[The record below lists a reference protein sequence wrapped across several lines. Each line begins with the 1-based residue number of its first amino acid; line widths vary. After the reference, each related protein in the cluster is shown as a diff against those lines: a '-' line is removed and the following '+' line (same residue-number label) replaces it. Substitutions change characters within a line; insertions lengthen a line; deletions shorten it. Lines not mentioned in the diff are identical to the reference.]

1 MRRAVFAIALAV
13 MGVGL
18 HADAHAQQFGAA
30 ALTDGEHILIAEPV
44 VQDEPATIYA
54 YARTADGWDRVAT
67 LNAPEHEGGD
77 YFGRF
82 MAMTDD
88 ELIFGGTTL
97 DESHGGVWVFERR
110 GSELPVFKTF
120 LRPETVEAGSSFG
133 RYGITADGLLFV
145 SALGHNDRRGAVH
158 VFHKEGG
165 EWVPEAVLSPAD
177 ADPAEFSGWTLAY
190 ENGRLLT
197 GALQASQELE
207 QRGAAYIYRRSDDG
221 TWEQEARLSL
231 GEDASRP
238 GDAFGSAVAWMDGQ
252 ALIAAAGRDGGRGE
266 VFTYTRDEMSGAWQA
281 GPSLAAFDRQQGARF
296 GTSLLPRDGEL
307 WIGAPGADGAGRVYR
322 ISYADGEFGSA
333 SKIAS
338 GIDMDSGDGFGTVLV
353 ESPEGDFVVVGQ
365 SFDDSGLGSAIVL
378 TPSAD
383 TWTGAA
389 KLMGPADEGLPALV
403 GAEIECASG
412 QADQF
417 SCNNVSIESFL
428 PVSALGGGR
437 GAQTNDVWG
446 WTDPETGA
454 EIAIVG
460 RTDGTSFID
469 ISDPSN
475 PVVLGNLPKTEGSV
489 SNAWRDI
496 KVYRD
501 HAYIVA
507 DGAGN
512 HGMQVFDLRQLR
524 DVQNAPVTF
533 EETVHYGGI
542 ASAHNIVI
550 NEESGFAYAVGSN
563 GGGET
568 CGGAY
573 HMIDIRNPASPTFA
587 GCYGDPNTGNA
598 GTGYSH
604 DAMCILYNG
613 PDTEHAGKEICFG
626 SNENALSI
634 ADVTDKENPAAISSA
649 DYPNVGYAH
658 QGWITADH
666 RYFYM
671 NDEGDESA
679 SVQAGTPMEGTRTLI
694 WDVSD
699 LDDPVMVKEHFGE
712 TFTIDHNLYI
722 KDNLMYQSN
731 YVSGLRILDISDP
744 QNPVEVGF
752 LDTVP
757 WSEEV
762 EFDGSW
768 SNYPY
773 FASGTI
779 VVSSGA
785 EGVFFLK
792 YTPQELVP

>member
-1 MRRAVFAIALAV
+1 MRNAVFAIALAV
-13 MGVGL
+13 VGAGV
-18 HADAHAQQFGAA
+18 HADAGAQQFGAA
-30 ALTDGEHILIAEPV
+30 AVTDGEVILIAEPV
-44 VQDEPATIYA
+44 VQDEPATVYA
-54 YARTADGWDRVAT
+54 FTREGSGWSQSAT
-67 LNAPEHEGGD
+67 LSAPEHEGGD
-77 YFGRF
+77 FFGRF
-82 MAMTDD
+82 MALTDD
-88 ELIFGGTTL
+88 ELIVGGTLL
-97 DESHGGVWVFERR
+97 DESHGGIWVYDRTPQ
-110 GSELPVFKTF
+110 GPVFRTF
-120 LRPETVEAGSSFG
+120 LRPDAVEAGSSFG
-133 RYGITADGLLFV
+133 RYGLVADDLLFV
-145 SALGHNDRRGAVH
+145 SALGHNERRGAVH
-158 VFHKEGG
+158 VFHRQGG
-165 EWVPEAVLSPAD
+165 EWMHEAVLSPSDAD
-177 ADPAEFSGWTLAY
+177 ASEFSGWTVAY
-190 ENGRLLT
+190 EDGRLLT

-207 QRGAAYIYRRSDDG
+207 QRGAAYIYRRGDDG
-221 TWEQEARLSL
+221 AWEQEARLTL
-231 GEDASRP
+231 AEDASRP
-238 GDAFGSAVAWMDGQ
+238 GDSFGFAVAWMDGR
-252 ALIAAAGRDGGRGE
+252 ALISAAGRDGGRGE
-266 VFTYTRDEMSGAWQA
+266 VFTYARDPMSGAWQA
-281 GPSLAAFDRQQGARF
+281 GPSLAAFDRQPGAQF
-296 GTSLLPRDGEL
+296 GASILPRDGEV
-307 WIGAPGADGAGRVYR
+307 WIGAPGADGSGRIYR
-322 ISYADGEFGSA
+322 ITYEDGEFGSA
-333 SKIAS
+333 TKLAS
-338 GIDMDSGDGFGTVLV
+338 NREMDSGDGFGAVLAQ
-353 ESPEGDFVVVGQ
+353 SPGGDLVIAGQ
-365 SFDDSGLGSAIVL
+365 TNDDSGLGSAIIL
-378 TPSAD
+378 AREGGE
-383 TWTGAA
+383 WTAA
-389 KLMGPADEGLPALV
+389 SKLMGPTEAGLPALV
-403 GAEIECASG
+403 GGEIQCASG
-412 QADQF
+412 TADQF
-417 SCNNVSIESFL
+417 GCDNVSIQSFL
-428 PVSALGGGR
+428 PVSAIGGGR

-460 RTDGTSFID
+460 RTDGTAFID
-469 ISDPSN
+469 ISDPAN
-475 PVVLGNLPKTEGSV
+475 PVFLGNLPKTEGSV
-489 SNAWRDI
+489 SNAWRDM

-501 HAYIVA
+501 HVYVVA

-512 HGMQVFDLRQLR
+512 HGVQVFDLRQLR
-524 DVQNAPVTF
+524 DVSSPPVTF
-533 EETVHYGGI
+533 EETTHYAGI

-550 NEESGFAYAVGSN
+550 NEETGYAYAVGSN

-587 GCYGDPNTGNA
+587 GCFGDPNTGNA

-604 DAMCILYNG
+604 DAMCIVYDG
-613 PDTEHAGKEICFG
+613 PDSEHVGKEVCFG

-634 ADVTDKENPAAISSA
+634 ADVTDKDNPSAISSA

-679 SVQAGTPMEGTRTLI
+679 SIQAGTPMEGTRTLI

-722 KDNLMYQSN
+722 KDDLMYQSN
-731 YVSGLRILDISDP
+731 YVSGLRILDIGDP

-773 FASGTI
+773 FESGTI

-792 YTPQELVP
+792 YDPQELVP

>member
-1 MRRAVFAIALAV
+1 
-13 MGVGL
+13 
-18 HADAHAQQFGAA
+18 
-30 ALTDGEHILIAEPV
+30 
-44 VQDEPATIYA
+44 
-54 YARTADGWDRVAT
+54 
-67 LNAPEHEGGD
+67 
-77 YFGRF
+77 

-97 DESHGGVWVFERR
+97 DDSHGGVWVFERR
-110 GSELPVFKTF
+110 DPDLPVFKAF
-120 LRPETVEAGSSFG
+120 LRPEAVEVGSSFG
-133 RYGITADGLLFV
+133 RYGLVADDLLFV
-145 SALGHNDRRGAVH
+145 SALGHNERRGAVH
-158 VFHKEGG
+158 VFHKEGDS
-165 EWVPEAVLSPAD
+165 WVHEAVLSPAD
-177 ADPAEFSGWTLAY
+177 AEPSEFSGWTVAY
-190 ENGRLLT
+190 DDGRLIT

-221 TWEQEARLSL
+221 MWEQEARLSL
-231 GEDASRP
+231 GEDESRP
-238 GDAFGSAVAWMDGQ
+238 GDAFGATVAWMDGR
-252 ALIAAAGRDGGRGE
+252 ALVTAAGRDNGRGE
-266 VFTYTRDEMSGAWQA
+266 VYTFTRDEMSGAWQA
-281 GPSLAAFDRQQGARF
+281 GPSLAAFDRQPGAQF
-296 GTSLLPRDGEL
+296 GASLQPRDGEL
-307 WIGAPGADGAGRVYR
+307 WVGAPGADGSGTISR
-322 ISYADGEFGSA
+322 ITYSDGSFGSA
-333 SKIAS
+333 TKMAS
-338 GIDMDSGDGFGTVLV
+338 NRDIESGDGFGSVLSQ
-353 ESPEGDFVVVGQ
+353 SPDGNLVVAGQ
-365 SFDDSGLGSAIVL
+365 TSDDSGLGSAIIL
-378 TPSAD
+378 TRTGD
-383 TWTGAA
+383 GWTSVA
-389 KLMGPADEGLPALV
+389 KLIGPTDEGLPALV
-403 GAEIECASG
+403 GGEIDCATG

-417 SCNNVSIESFL
+417 SCDNVSIQSFL
-428 PVSALGGGR
+428 PVSEIGGGR

-460 RTDGTSFID
+460 RTDGTAFID
-469 ISDPSN
+469 ISDPAN
-475 PVVLGNLPKTEGSV
+475 PVFLGNLPKTEGSV
-489 SNAWRDI
+489 SNAWRDM

-501 HAYIVA
+501 HVYIVA

-512 HGMQVFDLRQLR
+512 HGAPVLDRRQLR

-533 EETVHYGGI
+533 EETVHYGGL

-550 NEESGFAYAVGSN
+550 NEATGFAYAVGVN

-573 HMIDIRNPASPTFA
+573 HMIDIRTPASPTFA
-587 GCYGDPNTGNA
+587 GCFGDPNTGNA

-604 DAMCILYNG
+604 DAMCIVYDG
-613 PDTEHAGKEICFG
+613 PDAEHVGKEICFG

-634 ADVTDKENPAAISSA
+634 ADVTDKGNASAISSA

-658 QGWITADH
+658 QGWITGDH

-679 SVQAGTPMEGTRTLI
+679 SIQAGTPMEGTRTLI

-722 KDNLMYQSN
+722 KDDLMYQSN

-773 FASGTI
+773 FESGTI

>member
-1 MRRAVFAIALAV
+1 MRNAVFAIALAV
-13 MGVGL
+13 VGAGV
-18 HADAHAQQFGAA
+18 HADAGAQQFGAA
-30 ALTDGEHILIAEPV
+30 AVTDGEVILIAEPV
-44 VQDEPATIYA
+44 VQDEPATVYA
-54 YARTADGWDRVAT
+54 FTREGSGWSQSAT
-67 LNAPEHEGGD
+67 LSAPEHEGGD
-77 YFGRF
+77 FFGRF
-82 MAMTDD
+82 MALTDD
-88 ELIFGGTTL
+88 ELIVGGTLL
-97 DESHGGVWVFERR
+97 DESHGGIWVYDRTPQ
-110 GSELPVFKTF
+110 GPVFRTF
-120 LRPETVEAGSSFG
+120 LRPDAVEAGSSFG
-133 RYGITADGLLFV
+133 RYGLVADDLLFV
-145 SALGHNDRRGAVH
+145 SALGHNERRGAVH
-158 VFHKEGG
+158 VFHRQGG
-165 EWVPEAVLSPAD
+165 EWMHEAVLSPSDAD
-177 ADPAEFSGWTLAY
+177 ASEFSGWTVAY
-190 ENGRLLT
+190 EDGRLLT

-207 QRGAAYIYRRSDDG
+207 QRGAAYIYRRGDDG
-221 TWEQEARLSL
+221 AWEQEARLTL
-231 GEDASRP
+231 AEDASRP
-238 GDAFGSAVAWMDGQ
+238 GDSFGFAVAWMDGR
-252 ALIAAAGRDGGRGE
+252 ALISAAGRDGGRGE
-266 VFTYTRDEMSGAWQA
+266 VFTYARDPMSGAWQA
-281 GPSLAAFDRQQGARF
+281 GPSLAAFDRQPGAQF
-296 GTSLLPRDGEL
+296 GASILPRDGEV
-307 WIGAPGADGAGRVYR
+307 WIGAPGADGSGRIYR
-322 ISYADGEFGSA
+322 ITYEDGEFGSA
-333 SKIAS
+333 TKLAS
-338 GIDMDSGDGFGTVLV
+338 NREMDSGDGFGAVLAQ
-353 ESPEGDFVVVGQ
+353 SPGGDLVIAGQ
-365 SFDDSGLGSAIVL
+365 TNDDSGLGSAIIL
-378 TPSAD
+378 AREGGE
-383 TWTGAA
+383 WTAA
-389 KLMGPADEGLPALV
+389 SKLMGPTEAGLPALV
-403 GAEIECASG
+403 GGEIQCASG
-412 QADQF
+412 TADQF
-417 SCNNVSIESFL
+417 GCDNVSIQSFL
-428 PVSALGGGR
+428 PVSAIGGGR

-460 RTDGTSFID
+460 RTDGTAFID
-469 ISDPSN
+469 ISDPAN
-475 PVVLGNLPKTEGSV
+475 PVFLGNLPKTEGSV
-489 SNAWRDI
+489 SNAWRDM

-501 HAYIVA
+501 HVYVVA

-512 HGMQVFDLRQLR
+512 HGVQVFDLRQLR
-524 DVQNAPVTF
+524 DVSSPPVTF
-533 EETVHYGGI
+533 EETAHYGGI

-550 NEESGFAYAVGSN
+550 NEETGYAYAVGSN

-587 GCYGDPNTGNA
+587 GCFGDPNTGNA

-604 DAMCILYNG
+604 DAMCIVYDG
-613 PDTEHAGKEICFG
+613 PDSEHVGKEVCFG

-634 ADVTDKENPAAISSA
+634 ADVTDKDNPSAISSA

-679 SVQAGTPMEGTRTLI
+679 SIQAGTPMEGTRTLI

-722 KDNLMYQSN
+722 KDDLMYQSN
-731 YVSGLRILDISDP
+731 YVSGLRILDIGDP

-773 FASGTI
+773 FESGTI

-792 YTPQELVP
+792 YDPQELVP